1 MAAKIEY
8 KVIGDSNFL
17 RSAEYGMHILNFLQ
31 DFEDKFLLAENVL
44 IHFEE
49 SINPDPNRPVPSEL
63 TFSNDGKNI
72 TLIFKTSRFFQPKGG
87 LSQPSPAE
95 FFRGLRYYLENTVI
109 ANDNKKF
116 RESNSK

>member
-8 KVIGDSNFL
+8 EIIGTSNFL
-17 RSAEYGMHILNFLQ
+17 RSAEYGMYILNFFQ
-31 DFEDKFLLAENVL
+31 DLEDKFLLAENVFVR
-44 IHFEE
+44 FEE

-72 TLIFKTSRFFQPKGG
+72 TLVYKTSRFFQPKGG
-87 LSQPSPAE
+87 ISQPSPAE

-109 ANDNKKF
+109 AKDNKKF
-116 RESNSK
+116 KELNNK